1 MEKQIHITPEST
13 ATFHNNADFC
23 VGTGRMGLAMQ
34 EEYQKQLGAEVVRL
48 TLMLGLNVEEPVL
61 RGAVEKLA
69 GAELVSLRD
78 ALREQAAEKYPL
90 QLQLGTVRGEEALE
104 SEYLI

>member
-1 MEKQIHITPEST
+1 
-13 ATFHNNADFC
+13 
-23 VGTGRMGLAMQ
+23 MGQ
-34 EEYQKQLGAEVVRL
+34 EYQKQLGAEVVRL
-48 TLMLGLNVEEPVL
+48 ALMLGLKVDEPVL

-78 ALREQAAEKYPL
+78 ALREQATEKYPL
-90 QLQLGTVRGEEALE
+90 QLQLGSVRGEEALE

>member
-1 MEKQIHITPEST
+1 
-13 ATFHNNADFC
+13 
-23 VGTGRMGLAMQ
+23 
-34 EEYQKQLGAEVVRL
+34 VVRL
-48 TLMLGLNVEEPVL
+48 ALMLGLKVDEPVL

-90 QLQLGTVRGEEALE
+90 QLQLGSVRGEEALE